1 MFHSSERNCNM
12 TVRLVWLF
20 LSFLHHKSILSEIRG
35 LQDALAITRLA
46 VEELPLIVQIGK
58 LLPDTFHA
66 GCRECWGS
74 KCERYTMSCGEV
86 APIDSGP
93 TKKRKWPDV
102 LQEGVSHS
110 VNAMDWPG
118 SKTFTAAQ
126 KKRLRYD
133 VGGITEAGWTTDA
146 TEICNPGWAEDAGT
160 ALAVDTSIW
169 LRQRHSLLTLLGPT
183 ALPITHCTG
192 VVESSTRRITSIL
205 PPTRSFQPTSH
216 RSDYCGPNP
225 EAVELNLAERFVKVI
240 LMPWIGGNNIP
251 QPRIL
256 PTSQSVG
263 GVARPHDP
271 ISDDITV
278 LVEPGMLA
286 NLKTG
291 MYIGAIWVQ
300 LIRQVGGDQE
310 MGTDKESRKGKKRL
324 EPTYWYIDQL
334 SNILPS
340 YYLD

>member
-1 MFHSSERNCNM
+1 M

-20 LSFLHHKSILSEIRG
+20 LCFLHRKSVLPEIRG

-46 VEELPLIVQIGK
+46 VEELPFIAQISK

-74 KCERYTMSCGEV
+74 KCERYTMSWGEV
-86 APIDSGP
+86 ALTEQGP
-93 TKKRKWPDV
+93 AGKRKWSDV
-102 LQEGVSHS
+102 LQEEVSHS
-110 VNAMDWPG
+110 VKTKDWPG
-118 SKTFTAAQ
+118 SNTFTAAQ

-133 VGGITEAGWTTDA
+133 VGGITETGWTTEA
-146 TEICNPGWAEDAGT
+146 TEICNSGWAADAGT

-169 LRQRHSLLTLLGPT
+169 QPHKHSLLPLLGPT

-192 VVESSTRRITSIL
+192 VVESSTRRIASII
-205 PPTRSFQPTSH
+205 PPSLLWQPTSH

-225 EAVELNLAERFVKVI
+225 EAVELDLTERFVKVI
-240 LMPWIGGNNIP
+240 LTPWIGGNNIP
-251 QPRIL
+251 QARIL

-263 GVARPHDP
+263 GVARPHNP
-271 ISDDITV
+271 VSDDITV

-286 NLKTG
+286 NLKAG

-300 LIRQVGGDQE
+300 LIRQVPGAGDRS
-310 MGTDKESRKGKKRL
+310 MRTDKESRKGKGKKRL
-324 EPTYWYIDQL
+324 QPTYWYIDQL